1 MKAFGTHHGRW
12 TAALFTGLLVLGLG
26 AIGQADASEVVD
38 GNPTCEGYDHSAKF
52 EDPSGTHGID
62 RDGLHLTLTVGT
74 YPDATEPNPD
84 NAVVSY
90 TVHADSD
97 VTSGRIIVKGS
108 DGAIIYAFGEA
119 TPLHSPTNSSGKW
132 PTISHVQVCWN
143 DAEQPDDG
151 RIELTKVVTGD
162 DAPSKTEFELCVVG
176 PAPSDTSRCQTV
188 VDGETATF
196 GKLPA
201 GTYTVAETD
210 PEGKWVVSYS
220 DETLTIE
227 AGETGTA
234 TITNTWQTDEPEP
247 ARIELTK
254 VVTGDDAPEDEVFV
268 LCITGPEPADT
279 ELCGKAVAGD
289 TVVFEDLEPGVYA
302 VTETDPEGKWVVSY
316 SDETLTIE
324 AGETGTATITN
335 TWQTDEP
342 EPARIELTKVVT
354 GDDAPDDVDF
364 ELCIVG
370 PAPDDTTRCGTVG
383 DGETAVFDD
392 LEPGTYAVV
401 ETDPAHNWIVSYSD
415 TTLTVEAGETGT
427 ATVTNTWETDE
438 PELARIEVTK
448 AVAGEGAPT
457 SSVFSLCITGPQP
470 DDTPQ
475 CVLVSAGQTAEFENL
490 EPGIYTVTETDP
502 AANWTVSYSD
512 VTLTV
517 EAGGTGTATV
527 INTWEEQEQLPPTPT
542 PTPTPPA
549 DVSPSGGSLPTTG
562 VDLNVAQAAIAA
574 GLLATGTVLLRL
586 SRRPETTTS

>member
-254 VVTGDDAPEDEVFV
+254 VVTGDDAP
-268 LCITGPEPADT
+268 
-279 ELCGKAVAGD
+279 
-289 TVVFEDLEPGVYA
+289 
-302 VTETDPEGKWVVSY
+302 
-316 SDETLTIE
+316 
-324 AGETGTATITN
+324 
-335 TWQTDEP
+335 
-342 EPARIELTKVVT
+342 
-354 GDDAPDDVDF
+354 DDVDF

-542 PTPTPPA
+542 PTPTPTPPA

-562 VDLNVAQAAIAA
+562 VDLNVAQAAIAT